1 MLRFNINNRTRSRST
16 KANSMSDEKLPHN
29 DGDKDIAERVIQTR
43 DLFDGQREICIDHE
57 GTRYRLRITR
67 RNKLILQK

>member
-1 MLRFNINNRTRSRST
+1 MPEPTPSPAPPPPPVVLDARN
-16 KANSMSDEKLPHN
+16 
-29 DGDKDIAERVIQTR
+29 
-43 DLFDGQREICIDHE
+43 LFPAGAREVWIEHA

>member
-1 MLRFNINNRTRSRST
+1 MSETKEPSCPPTKSERT
-16 KANSMSDEKLPHN
+16 PP
-29 DGDKDIAERVIQTR
+29 AEVVDARQ
-43 DLFDGQREICIDHE
+43 LFLGKKEICIEHD